1 MNPRRLGLTLAL
13 ICLLSLNGTSPSTAS
28 AVENHDAMKNVQSGR
43 MLPTKTAESAYFGSS
58 LSIDGDTAIVGAYE
72 SNSVHIYY
80 RNQGGTDTWGAVKSL
95 FGLGG
100 LQFESF
106 GFSVAMSG
114 DIAVVGAPDGERV
127 HVFYRNQGGANN
139 WGKAKTIQQAFY
151 PPGSFG
157 LAVSLSGDTLV
168 VGAPLVNKVYVFQRN
183 QGGAD
188 NWGQV
193 KVIQAAD
200 RADHDY
206 FGASVSIRG
215 DIVAVGAVSADIS
228 GKTDQGAAY
237 VFNRNQGGANQWGQV
252 KKIVAADGAAGDSF
266 GNVSNY
272 ADKIVVGAWYATV
285 NGKARQG
292 AAYVFYRDRGGANN
306 WGQVKKIIAA
316 DGAAQDYLG
325 NVSIYGDTIAIGAQ
339 GADVGGNAN
348 QGAAYVFLRN
358 QGGADSWGQMRKIT
372 ASDGASGDHFG
383 RLQVNGNTL
392 IVGVPNG
399 EAAYVFYRDRGGL
412 NNWGQ
417 VKKLFMPDSTPPTNP
432 TSLTSPSHAVNAW
445 SKDTTVDVTWSGAS
459 DTGSGLDG
467 YSILWD
473 KAASTVPDAIKDV
486 EETVSARTGPA
497 LTNGSWYFHI
507 RAVDNAGNWAAGA
520 AHLGPF
526 KIDTLAPTN
535 PTHLT
540 SPSHT
545 VNMWSNDDTIAVA
558 WSGAADTGG
567 SGVDGYSV
575 LWDTSG
581 TGVPDAG
588 KDLEETASSTTS
600 SALPSGNWYFHIR
613 AIDNAGNTAAGAA
626 HLGPFKIDATAPE
639 STASSPAFAL
649 APFVVQWFGTDAHT
663 GITNYNVWVRDGPVG
678 DWMQWLTATASVSA
692 TFTSGLTG
700 HAYYFRSQAR
710 DMVGN
715 LETDLPPDGDTHTT
729 VAAYQVT
736 GAVLNNR
743 HQPIFNAAVTVDP
756 PVLNVA
762 RTDGR
767 GNYTAYFAASGTYSL
782 TAAREGFGP
791 LPPQMNLAFS
801 DDATAS
807 DCVLPPANDAMLN
820 GGFESGDL
828 SGWTSDPAVTATV
841 EMSAAHTGGYGLR
854 LESSGSGSL
863 DFEPSITQTVAI
875 SSGWSQPTLSWLYQV
890 TQANSG
896 DALVVVASSE
906 STVLTTTLPITP
918 GAWLHDWVDLSAFSG
933 QTITLRFGFQT
944 QAVSQELALDE
955 VSVGDSLTGAY
966 NVYLPL
972 VMRSP

>member
-1 MNPRRLGLTLAL
+1 MLAL
-13 ICLLSLNGTSPSTAS
+13 ICLLSLNSASPSTAY
-28 AVENHDAMKNVQSGR
+28 AVENHDPMKPVQTD
-43 MLPTKTAESAYFGSS
+43 PYFGSS
-58 LSIDGDTAIVGAYE
+58 LSIDGDTAIVGAPGI
-72 SNSVHIYY
+72 NSAYVFY
-80 RNQGGTDTWGAVKSL
+80 RNRGGTDAWGAMKDL
-95 FGLGG
+95 WGFGDWVDC
-100 LQFESF
+100 
-106 GFSVAMSG
+106 SVSGSG
-114 DIAVVGAPDGERV
+114 DIAVVGVPASDEAYI
-127 HVFYRNQGGANN
+127 FYRNQGGANN
-139 WGKAKTIQQAFY
+139 WGRVRIIQ
-151 PPGSFG
+151 GVGEFG
-157 LAVSLSGDTLV
+157 RAVSISGDMIV
-168 VGAPLVNKVYVFQRN
+168 VGAREAIVGGKRQGAAYIFQRN

-188 NWGQV
+188 KWGLV
-193 KVIQAAD
+193 KQIIAAD
-200 RADHDY
+200 GVIDDW
-206 FGASVSIRG
+206 FGYSVSISG
-215 DIVAVGAVSADIS
+215 DIVVVGAISAID
-228 GKTDQGAAY
+228 GKANQGAAY
-237 VFNRNQGGANQWGQV
+237 VFYRNQGGANQWGQV
-252 KKIVAADGAAGDSF
+252 KKIVAADGAAGDFF
-266 GNVSNY
+266 GNVSNS

-285 NGKARQG
+285 SGKARQG

-756 PVLNVA
+756 PALNVA